1 MTKEELELESKR
13 VNKEFEEAIAKHDK
27 IVEEGQKN
35 IIKYFDRIH
44 DKLFNFN
51 NIIIA
56 GFFALSKIENTV
68 PLWTILIPILN
79 LMFLVYIEYRM
90 MEMGRFDTNS
100 GDKTLEEIRSNG
112 KNISKTNL
120 FSLLTILTTFI
131 TTCFFL
137 YTLIFCTK

>member
-1 MTKEELELESKR
+1 MPKQELESER
-13 VNKEFEEAIAKHDK
+13 VDKEFEKAIAKHDK
-27 IVEEGQKN
+27 IVDEGQKN

-56 GFFALSKIENTV
+56 GFFALSKIENSV
-68 PLWTILIPILN
+68 SLSTILVPIAN

-90 MEMGRFDTNS
+90 MEMGRFDAKS
-100 GDKTLEEIRSNG
+100 GDKTFDEIKGNEKS
-112 KNISKTNL
+112 IAKTNL

-137 YTLIFCTK
+137 YTLIFGTK

>member
-1 MTKEELELESKR
+1 MTKEELESKR
-13 VNKEFEEAIAKHDK
+13 VDKEFEEAIAKHNK

-68 PLWTILIPILN
+68 PLWTILVPIIN

-90 MEMGRFDTNS
+90 METGRFAANS
-100 GDKTLEEIRSNG
+100 GDKTLDEIKSNG
-112 KNISKTNL
+112 KSISKTNL